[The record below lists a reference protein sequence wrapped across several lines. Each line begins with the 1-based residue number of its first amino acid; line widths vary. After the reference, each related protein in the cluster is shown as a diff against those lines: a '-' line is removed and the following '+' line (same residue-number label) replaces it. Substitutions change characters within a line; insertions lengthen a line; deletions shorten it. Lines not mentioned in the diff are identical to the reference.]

1 MPCCNDLL
9 RLIRRGLSP
18 AAVIEEMKVSTSRFQ
33 RMLKSRKLQNALRME
48 ADLARAMLSP
58 QNIKCLH
65 EIRSRLTELA
75 VGDMPETARKA
86 CETLLEQ
93 ARSQM
98 NAHAERLRQ
107 IMPPWM
113 QLEKQPQEEF

>member
-1 MPCCNDLL
+1 MACCNDLL

-18 AAVIEEMKVSTSRFQ
+18 AAIIEEMKVSTSHFQ
-33 RMLKSRKLQNALRME
+33 RMLKSRKLLNALRME

-58 QNIKCLH
+58 QNIRSLH
-65 EIRSRLTELA
+65 RIHTRLTELA

-98 NAHAERLRQ
+98 NAHAERLRR

-113 QLEKQPQEEF
+113 QMEKQPPEEF